1 MPETNLTLPVPQEIR
16 RELGLREPSA
26 PGEGANVPA
35 GLSGATPA
43 GDASADLD
51 RLAEEAVG
59 RLLGTGPEDVAKKAE
74 ARDNVEALGIELQK
88 KAASQSEMLKR
99 PLADLSRRGEEGGPV
114 ARAIIDLKMQV
125 EELDPGKLD
134 LQPGWLSRTL
144 GKLPGVGSPL
154 KRYFTKFESSQTVIA
169 AIIRSLE
176 QGRDQLARDNVT
188 LLEDQRRML
197 EMGRQLE
204 EAIRLAQLIDG
215 KLQYRLDRELDPSDP
230 RHKFVAE
237 ELLFPLRQRTLD
249 LQQQLAVNQQ
259 GVLAMELIMRNNKE
273 LIRGVNRSLNVT
285 VGALQ
290 TAVTVAMAL
299 ENQKITLDKMDA
311 INQATSSL
319 IAGTASR
326 LKTQG
331 VEIQKR
337 ASGTTLNLDSLKAA
351 FNDLRAA
358 TDDLSDFR
366 RKALPQ
372 MASAVLELDQL
383 SSRAKQEVEGLERSG
398 DQGAVLAGRK

>member
-1 MPETNLTLPVPQEIR
+1 MAETKLTLPVPQEIT
-16 RELGLREPSA
+16 RELGLRGAETGQSVEPGS
-26 PGEGANVPA
+26 GGDPA
-35 GLSGATPA
+35 SE
-43 GDASADLD
+43 LD
-51 RLAEEAVG
+51 RRAEEAVA
-59 RLLGTGPEDVAKKAE
+59 RLMGANPEDVEKRTE
-74 ARDNVEALGIELQK
+74 ARDSVETLGVELQK
-88 KAASQSEMLKR
+88 KAAAQSEMLKR

-114 ARAIIDLKMQV
+114 AKAIIDLKLQV

-134 LQPGWLSRTL
+134 LQPGWFSRAL

-188 LLEDQRRML
+188 LSEDQKRML
-197 EMGRQLE
+197 EMGQRMDRAVQL
-204 EAIRLAQLIDG
+204 ARLIDQ
-215 KLQYRLDRELDPSDP
+215 KLQYKLDRELDPADP

-237 ELLFPLRQRTLD
+237 ELLFPLRQRILD

-259 GVLAMELIMRNNKE
+259 GVLAMELVMRNNKE

-290 TAVTVAMAL
+290 TAVTVALAL
-299 ENQKITLDKMDA
+299 ENQKITLDRMDA

-337 ASGTTLNLDSLKAA
+337 ASGTALDLNSLKAA
-351 FNDLRAA
+351 FNDLRTA

-366 RKALPQ
+366 QKALPQ

-383 SSRAKQEVEGLERSG
+383 SARAKRDVDRIEQGKAERPRLGADLAGGLE
-398 DQGAVLAGRK
+398 LE